1 MITDQAKVICASK
14 YFDASQIRKLYQK
27 GVYDFGEN
35 RVQDMLKKMDEL
47 SDLPITWH
55 FIGHLQTNKVK
66 DMINTIDVLHTLD
79 RLSLAELIQ
88 KYRKEPLPCF
98 VQVNTTEE
106 DQKSGITVDN
116 LDQFL
121 IEIKKYDKIE
131 IIGLMT
137 MGKDQDEVKTDQ
149 AFALLD
155 QLASRHHLTY
165 RSMGMT
171 DDYELAIKH
180 HATHLR
186 IGRKFKELID

>member
-1 MITDQAKVICASK
+1 
-14 YFDASQIRKLYQK
+14 
-27 GVYDFGEN
+27 
-35 RVQDMLKKMDEL
+35 
-47 SDLPITWH
+47 
-55 FIGHLQTNKVK
+55 
-66 DMINTIDVLHTLD
+66 
-79 RLSLAELIQ
+79 
-88 KYRKEPLPCF
+88 
-98 VQVNTTEE
+98 
-106 DQKSGITVDN
+106 
-116 LDQFL
+116 
-121 IEIKKYDKIE
+121 
-131 IIGLMT
+131 MT